1 MEEITFTLDKEK
13 LIKALKCCNGEHT
26 CSECPYFG
34 NCYDGK
40 VTEGAL
46 ILVEELIEENK
57 RLKAFKEYFD
67 GLYER
72 GLEVANWHL
81 NGALE
86 PFDNFYESAQE
97 MLED

>member
-1 MEEITFTLDKEK
+1 MNIKKYIEALNNLLDEDHAYYQGDENVDVIIEVIVTAKE
-13 LIKALKCCNGEHT
+13 L
-26 CSECPYFG
+26 S
-34 NCYDGK
+34 
-40 VTEGAL
+40 
-46 ILVEELIEENK
+46 EENN

-67 GLYER
+67 GLYGK

-86 PFDNFYESAQE
+86 SFDNFYESAQE